1 VKAGPSTGTTGL
13 HRYVR
18 IQNLGA
24 TQEGGGNVTNTIEAE
39 RTEEQLVVFDLAAEA
54 FGVDIGSVRE
64 IIRMQDITR
73 VPGAPGFVEGIINLR
88 GSVIPVI
95 DLRKRFDIPV
105 NELHKDNRI
114 VVMDVGGQDMGVVVD
129 AVTEVLRIS
138 AASVEPPSSVITT
151 ADSVYLLGIVKME
164 GRMVILLDLD
174 KVLSDSEKGAITEV
188 AAMADAAD

>member
-1 VKAGPSTGTTGL
+1 MTTTTDAA
-13 HRYVR
+13 
-18 IQNLGA
+18 Q
-24 TQEGGGNVTNTIEAE
+24 AE
-39 RTEEQLVVFDLAAEA
+39 KQLVVFDLAAEA

-73 VPGAPGFVEGIINLR
+73 VPGAPAFVEGIINLR

-114 VVMDVGGQDMGVVVD
+114 VVMDIGGQDMGVVVD
-129 AVTEVLRIS
+129 AVTEVLRIAS
-138 AASVEPPSSVITT
+138 ASVEPPSSVITT

-174 KVLSDSEKGAITEV
+174 KVLTDSETGVLGDVGTIADV
-188 AAMADAAD
+188 A